1 MSVQI
6 YVFCTHA
13 FPWYM
18 ESEILP
24 YIIYIYIYLSTDVFL
39 NHAWNRS
46 RGIGINLEH
55 AYNKLGTFWEQAWIM
70 SEQAWNM
77 ALLLR
82 RWTCLEWA
90 CSKLDI
96 GWGAYGH
103 PSDGIQPIPWAPG
116 GPHVIFFLRLN
127 NNMQTRSPYRHCGL
141 KAAESYGKNTKTCAF
156 VKTHVSQT
164 KPLILT

>member
-6 YVFCTHA
+6 YVFCAHA

-24 YIIYIYIYLSTDVFL
+24 YMCIYTYTWARMSSWIMLGTGPGAL
-39 NHAWNRS
+39 EQTWNK
-46 RGIGINLEH
+46 

-77 ALLLR
+77 LLR

-116 GPHVIFFLRLN
+116 GPHVIFFLLCKGGPHTVIAAWKLPNRMAR
-127 NNMQTRSPYRHCGL
+127 MQKLVLLSKHMWAKRSH
-141 KAAESYGKNTKTCAF
+141 
-156 VKTHVSQT
+156 
-164 KPLILT
+164 

>member
-24 YIIYIYIYLSTDVFL
+24 YMCIYTYTWARMSSWIMLGTGPGAL
-39 NHAWNRS
+39 EQTWNK
-46 RGIGINLEH
+46 

-70 SEQAWNM
+70 LEQAWNM
-77 ALLLR
+77 LLR

-116 GPHVIFFLRLN
+116 GPHVIFFLRL
-127 NNMQTRSPYRHCGL
+127 MQTRSSYRQ
-141 KAAESYGKNTKTCAF
+141 SKNLCFCQNTCEPNTAMNNN
-156 VKTHVSQT
+156 
-164 KPLILT
+164 LTQSRR